1 MVLLKKLSPILLI
14 LFLVFN
20 TTIIVN
26 AQEEHHPNNHH
37 EQTQDDKKKEF
48 NTGDFIFDHIKD
60 HYSWH
65 VFTYKGN
72 HISIPLLIIAKTHNN
87 GWQAFSSGK
96 LKHGHVHKEL
106 KIPENGE
113 YKNELV
119 EVNDKGEIVGTPI
132 IDISI
137 TKNVLAI
144 FVSGIL
150 LVLLFTSIAKAYK
163 KRDGQPPKGMQSLLE
178 PLILFIRDDIAK
190 ASIGEKNYERFA
202 PFLLTIFFFIFFNNI
217 LGLIPIFP
225 GGANVTGNITVTM
238 GLALFTF
245 FVTTINGN
253 KNYWKH
259 IFNATGVPWWLKVP
273 LPLMPFI
280 ELVGVFIKPF
290 VLMVRL
296 FANISAGH
304 IVTLGFF
311 SLIFIFGNM
320 NNTAGYLVSPLSIL
334 FTIFMTFLE
343 LLVAFIQAYVFT
355 ILSAIYFGMAVET
368 HH

>member
-1 MVLLKKLSPILLI
+1 MVLFKILSPILIALS
-14 LFLVFN
+14 LLLNNTQCVF
-20 TTIIVN
+20 
-26 AQEEHHPNNHH
+26 AQEEHH
-37 EQTQDDKKKEF
+37 QDTHQEEAHANEEEGF

-60 HYSWH
+60 QYSWH
-65 VFTYKGN
+65 ILTYKGH
-72 HISIPLLIIAKTHNN
+72 HISIPLLIIAKTREN
-87 GWQAFSSGK
+87 GWEVFSSGK
-96 LKHGHVHKEL
+96 LGHGHVHHGL
-106 KIPENGE
+106 KIPADGA

-119 EVNDKGEIVGTPI
+119 EVGEEGEVIGPPV

-144 FVSGIL
+144 FASGIL

-163 KRDGQPPKGMQSLLE
+163 RREGKAPKGLQSLLE

-190 ASIGEKNYERFA
+190 ASIGEKHYERFA
-202 PFLLTIFFFIFFNNI
+202 PYLLSIFFFIFINNI
-217 LGLIPIFP
+217 LGLVPIFP

-238 GLALFTF
+238 ALALFTF
-245 FVTTINGN
+245 IVTTINGN

-259 IFNATGVPWWLKVP
+259 IFNATGVPWWLKAP

-280 ELVGVFIKPF
+280 ELIGLFIKPF

-320 NNTAGYLVSPLSIL
+320 NDTAGYLVSPLSMV
-334 FTIFMTFLE
+334 FTVFMTFLE

-355 ILSAIYFGMAVET
+355 ILSAIYFGMAVEE

>member
-1 MVLLKKLSPILLI
+1 MLLKNLPSILLAG
-14 LFLVFN
+14 FLLFN
-20 TTIIVN
+20 TSARVQ
-26 AQEEHHPNNHH
+26 AQEEHQQGDHPIENH
-37 EQTQDDKKKEF
+37 ENEKEGF

-65 VFTYKGN
+65 ILTYKGH
-72 HISIPLLIIAKTHNN
+72 HISIPLLIIAKTHEN
-87 GWQAFSSGK
+87 GWKVFSSGK
-96 LKHGHVHKEL
+96 LGHGHVHNGL
-106 KIPENGE
+106 KIPEKGD

-119 EVNDKGEIVGTPI
+119 EVNQDGKIIGPPV

-144 FVSGIL
+144 FASAII
-150 LVLLFTSIAKAYK
+150 LVLLFTSVAKAYQ
-163 KRDGQPPKGMQSLLE
+163 RREGQAPKGLQSLLE

-190 ASIGEKNYERFA
+190 ASIGEKHYERFA
-202 PFLLTIFFFIFFNNI
+202 PYLLSIFFFIFINNI
-217 LGLIPIFP
+217 LGLVPFFP

-238 GLALFTF
+238 ALALFTF

-320 NNTAGYLVSPLSIL
+320 NDTAGYLVSPLSIL